1 MNEGLIAGR
10 YARALLVTLAGQ
22 DSLGEKCYREAKAVL
37 PLLEENG
44 ELLKE
49 LLENV
54 LLTEA
59 QRVRGIAGVFREY
72 APSLETFATFLVQ
85 KGRGGYLLNALRM
98 FQDMYRAQRGIV
110 SVEMVSAVELGD
122 MQTEALRSYV
132 SARFGSQVELASR
145 VDAQLIGGFQLQ
157 VADQLLDR
165 SVRSELDAIAHQM
178 V

>member
-10 YARALLVTLAGQ
+10 YARALLVTLEGQ
-22 DSLGEKCYREAKAVL
+22 EALGEKCYREAQTIV
-37 PLLEENG
+37 PLLEENAVQ
-44 ELLKE
+44 LKE

-54 LLTEA
+54 LLSDE
-59 QRVRGIAGVFREY
+59 QRVRGVSGVFSAH
-72 APSLETFATFLVQ
+72 APSLEAFARFLVR
-85 KGRGGYLLNALRM
+85 KGRGEYLLGALRV

-110 SVEMVSAVELGD
+110 RVEMVSAVPLDEG
-122 MQTEALRSYV
+122 QAKGLRSYV
-132 SARFGSQVELASR
+132 EGRFGSQVEIVAR

-165 SVRSELDAIAHQM
+165 GVRSELESIAHQM

>member
-10 YARALLVTLAGQ
+10 YARALLVTLEGQ
-22 DSLGEKCYREAKAVL
+22 EALGDKCYREAQAIV
-37 PLLEENG
+37 PLLEESAAQ
-44 ELLKE
+44 LKE

-54 LLTEA
+54 LLSEE
-59 QRVRGIAGVFREY
+59 QRVQVIGRVFNAH
-72 APSLETFATFLVQ
+72 APSLEAFARFLVQ
-85 KGRGGYLLNALRM
+85 KGRGEHLLGALRL

-110 SVEMVSAVELGD
+110 RVEMVSAVPLG
-122 MQTEALRSYV
+122 EAQAEGLRSYV
-132 SARFGSQVELASR
+132 AGRFGSQVEIVAR

-165 SVRSELDAIAHQM
+165 SVRSELESIAHQM